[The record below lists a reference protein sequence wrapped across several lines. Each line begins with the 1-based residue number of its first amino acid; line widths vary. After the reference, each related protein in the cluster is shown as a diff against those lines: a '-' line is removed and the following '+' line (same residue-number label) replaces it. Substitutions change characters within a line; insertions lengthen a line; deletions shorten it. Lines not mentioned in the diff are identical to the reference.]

1 MDSVLTSRPRILV
14 IDDDPA
20 IRQILVEVLEQA
32 GYQADDHGEMQ
43 DFQVVLTAAPQP
55 DCPLPQVSLT
65 KPVRMGALVAA
76 IAQALAEGV
85 PPVRIGSWRFDQA
98 ARLLEK
104 DGDKVRLTDKETA
117 ILAHLLAAGSVV
129 GRDELLARVWGY
141 GNDITT
147 HTLETHIYRLRQ
159 KIEADPSQASLLL
172 TEAGGY
178 RLNPES

>member
-1 MDSVLTSRPRILV
+1 METALPSRPRILV

-20 IRQILVEVLEQA
+20 IRQILAELLEQA
-32 GYQADDHGEMQ
+32 GYAVGDQGDMA
-43 DFQVVLTAAPQP
+43 DFQVVLTSAPLS
-55 DCPLPQVSLT
+55 DCPLPQVTLT
-65 KPVRMGALVAA
+65 KPVRLAALAAA
-76 IAQALAEGV
+76 IALALAQAV
-85 PPVRIGSWRFDQA
+85 APAQIGPWRFDQA

-104 DGDKVRLTDKETA
+104 DGDKVRLTDKEAA
-117 ILAHLLAAGSVV
+117 ILAHLLAAANVV

-141 GNDITT
+141 GSDITT

-159 KIEADPSQASLLL
+159 KIEADPSQACLLL

>member
-1 MDSVLTSRPRILV
+1 METALPFRPRILV

-20 IRQILVEVLEQA
+20 IRQILAELLEQA
-32 GYQADDHGEMQ
+32 GYAIGEPGETQ
-43 DFQVVLTAAPQP
+43 DFQVVLTSAPLS
-55 DCPLPQVSLT
+55 DCPLPQVTLT

-76 IAQALAEGV
+76 IAQALAQAL
-85 PPVRIGSWRFDQA
+85 PPVQIGSWRFDQT

-117 ILAHLLAAGSVV
+117 ILAHLLAVGGVV
-129 GRDELLARVWGY
+129 GREELLARVWGY

-159 KIEADPSQASLLL
+159 KIEADPSQAGLLL

>member
-1 MDSVLTSRPRILV
+1 MDPDLTFRPRILV

-32 GYQADDHGEMQ
+32 GYQAGDQGDMQ
-43 DFQVVLTAAPQP
+43 DFQLVLSSAPVP

-65 KPVRMGALVAA
+65 KPVRMAALVAA
-76 IAQALAEGV
+76 IGQALAEAV
-85 PPVRIGSWRFDQA
+85 APVHIGPWRFDA
-98 ARLLEK
+98 PARLLEK